1 MQKSDDNDADLV
13 QKGCSAIRAVPEHS
27 HDARVGSQPRKTFPV
42 PSSDDFKSL
51 LDAIPGRTVAARLR
65 RMMPDIDRRVR
76 EGIQHEEI
84 ISTLNANGFNLNLN
98 TFRSYL
104 YRYRKTLQALEGAA
118 SPSGAVS
125 APDAMPLATAPA
137 AKAPALEDV
146 LDPIRREAI
155 GAQYLGRTRP
165 LFQKGKNQT

>member
-1 MQKSDDNDADLV
+1 ML
-13 QKGCSAIRAVPEHS
+13 
-27 HDARVGSQPRKTFPV
+27 PV
-42 PSSDDFKSL
+42 PSSDDLKSL
-51 LDAIPGRTVAARLR
+51 IDAIPGRTVAAKLR

-104 YRYRKTLQALEGAA
+104 YRYRKTLQAVEGAA
-118 SPSGAVS
+118 SSSRAAS
-125 APDAMPLATAPA
+125 APDAVLPAAAPA
-137 AKAPALEDV
+137 VKAPALDDV
-146 LDPIRREAI
+146 LDPIRRDAI

>member
-1 MQKSDDNDADLV
+1 ML
-13 QKGCSAIRAVPEHS
+13 
-27 HDARVGSQPRKTFPV
+27 PV
-42 PSSDDFKSL
+42 PSSDDLKGL
-51 LDAIPGRTVAARLR
+51 IDAIPGRTVAAKLR

-84 ISTLNANGFNLNLN
+84 ISTLNANGFSLNLN

-104 YRYRKTLQALEGAA
+104 YRYRKTVQGAEGTA
-118 SPSGAVS
+118 SPSRV
-125 APDAMPLATAPA
+125 APA
-137 AKAPALEDV
+137 PVATSPAESPSLDDV